1 MVLLDGDDVL
11 IGRQVFSLLNAVYQK
26 EKIALTYGQFL
37 LVRNNQITSG
47 FSREIPYGYL
57 QDGKFRQLRGFFTS
71 HLKTMYV
78 DVMRA
83 IKESD
88 LQYANGTYYNYAS
101 DVAYMTPAIE
111 LVGTRLKFLK
121 ELNYEY
127 RFDTGANEPH
137 QQQIVV
143 EFQVYDKPASK
154 KMESMPFA
162 DNPKTV
168 HYPWWFDDRSESISL
183 IIFF

>member
-1 MVLLDGDDVL
+1 
-11 IGRQVFSLLNAVYQK
+11 
-26 EKIALTYGQFL
+26 
-37 LVRNNQITSG
+37 
-47 FSREIPYGYL
+47 
-57 QDGKFRQLRGFFTS
+57 LRGFFTS

-83 IKESD
+83 IKVAD
-88 LQYANGTYYNYAS
+88 LQYVNGTFYDYAS

-143 EFQVYDKPASK
+143 EYQVYDKAPSK
-154 KMESMPFA
+154 KMEEISFA

-168 HYPWWFDDRSESISL
+168 HYP
-183 IIFF
+183 

>member
-1 MVLLDGDDVL
+1 
-11 IGRQVFSLLNAVYQK
+11 
-26 EKIALTYGQFL
+26 
-37 LVRNNQITSG
+37 
-47 FSREIPYGYL
+47 
-57 QDGKFRQLRGFFTS
+57 
-71 HLKTMYV
+71 MYV

-88 LQYANGTYYNYAS
+88 LQYANGTYYDYAS
-101 DVAYMTPAIE
+101 DVAYMTPAVE

-127 RFDTGANEPH
+127 RFDTGANEPK

-143 EFQVYDKPASK
+143 EFQVYDKPPSK

-168 HYPWWFDDRSESISL
+168 HYP
-183 IIFF
+183 